1 MLKTINWC
9 CLHQKK
15 SANKKVKVGNRQ
27 HKILELN
34 EENFNCFKGKINYAI
49 FSAGS
54 EVSKLW
60 AGKFADVGAVVIDNS
75 SAFRRCKS
83 VPLVVPEVNGYMLFK
98 NSKKIIVGVALASN
112 TGHL

>member
-1 MLKTINWC
+1 MNIAIVGATGLVGREVIKILEEKGLVKNNK
-9 CLHQKK
+9 LVLFASKK

-75 SAFRRCKS
+75 SAF
-83 VPLVVPEVNGYMLFK
+83 LG
-98 NSKKIIVGVALASN
+98 
-112 TGHL
+112 